1 MLRRASRRT
10 FLKQGAFVA
19 AAPLVISSRAWAKP
33 PSNTLNVGFV
43 AAGGKAKTHI
53 EMAKKANLNC
63 LAFADVDRN
72 QWSNVLGHE
81 PWKNAAGYTD
91 WRAMFEKHAKD
102 LDVVFVATP
111 DHSHFAPTMTAI
123 SLGIHCYTEKPL
135 TWSVREAQLLAQ
147 AYEKNPKVVT
157 QMGNQ
162 GHAGDGWR
170 RAYEIVKAGAIGDI
184 VEFHTWTNRPIWP
197 QGGGRPPKDWE
208 SARPEKPGLGG
219 LDRPGSDASLRGV
232 SRGRTYPQSSG
243 SVATAFT
250 IHTIGEDFVDFGS
263 GRLATWHATPPTA
276 STRL

>member
-1 MLRRASRRT
+1 MSHRASRRN
-10 FLKQGAFVA
+10 FLKQAAFVA

-33 PSNTLNVGFV
+33 PSSTLNVGFV
-43 AAGGKAKTHI
+43 AAGGKAKAHI
-53 EMAKKANLNC
+53 EAAKKANLNC
-63 LAFADVDRN
+63 LAFADVDRD

-91 WRAMFEKHAKD
+91 WRMLFEKHAKD

-147 AYEKNPKVVT
+147 AYEKNPQVVT

-170 RAYEIVKAGAIGDI
+170 RAYEIVKAGAMGDI

-197 QGGGRPPKDWE
+197 QGGNRPPKDWE
-208 SARPEKPGLGG
+208 TAGSEESGLGG
-219 LDRPGSDASLRGV
+219 LDWPGADASLRGV
-232 SRGRTYPQSSG
+232 SRRRLIHE
-243 SVATAFT
+243 TA
-250 IHTIGEDFVDFGS
+250 EARQR
-263 GRLATWHATPPTA
+263 RLPPTQLE
-276 STRL
+276 RIC